1 MDYRKLVETIS
12 VIKREPLSNKLIDLV
27 LSSKNDEKMPSQLA
41 NTILHHWQNDILI
54 SESGLTAL
62 LEAAALL
69 EPDKTIEAFAQ
80 LEMTDFAQQIKEVV
94 AKT

>member
-1 MDYRKLVETIS
+1 MDYRKLVETIP
-12 VIKREPLSNKLIDLV
+12 IGKREPLSNKLIDFV

-41 NTILHHWQNDILI
+41 NTILHHWQNDLLI

-69 EPDKTIEAFAQ
+69 EPDKTMEVFTQ
-80 LEMTDFAQQIKEVV
+80 LELTDFAEQIKETA